1 MALSV
6 GKMKTVAHSPL
17 LPSFPSSLMEW
28 VQPGAWGVI
37 TTLLAVNRLEIKAS
51 EARQAKRTDELRAD
65 MNRQMGDLMDELKA
79 SEARQAKR
87 TDELRADMNR
97 QMGDLRADNRSLGEK
112 MDRMLDALLAARK
125 M

>member
-6 GKMKTVAHSPL
+6 GKMKTVACFPL

-28 VQPGAWGVI
+28 VQPGAWGVV
-37 TTLLAVNRLEIKAS
+37 TTLLAVNRLEIKASEARQAERTDKLMHELKAS

-65 MNRQMGDLMDELKA
+65 MNRQMDDLKI
-79 SEARQAKR
+79 
-87 TDELRADMNR
+87 DMNR

-125 M
+125 I